1 MAGRRKPT
9 AELKLH
15 GGKVYASRH
24 GDRSRE
30 PQPSGRP
37 MRPEGMSADATA
49 HWELVVPSLV
59 ETGVATAQD
68 TPALA
73 AMCEFRAEYER
84 AKRRQAKDRSRLLM
98 MVAAHKEWIN
108 LASRFGLTPSDRARI
123 VSDRKDKARS
133 KTASHLA

>member
-15 GGKVYASRH
+15 GEYYASRH

-30 PQPSGRP
+30 PQPT
-37 MRPEGMSADATA
+37 GMPKKPGTLKGEASK
-49 HWELVVPSLV
+49 HWDVVVPSLV

-68 TPALA
+68 APALKRL
-73 AMCEFRAEYER
+73 CEFWGEYEA
-84 AKRRQAKDRSRLLM
+84 AKHRTPKDRVRLMM
-98 MVAAHKEWIN
+98 MVAAHKQWID

-123 VSDRKDKARS
+123 VSDRKDMARS
-133 KTASHLA
+133 RTAAHLL

>member
-15 GGKVYASRH
+15 GEYEPSRH

-30 PQPSGRP
+30 PQPTGKPVKPKTMKGEASR
-37 MRPEGMSADATA
+37 
-49 HWELVVPSLV
+49 HWDSIVPSLV

-68 TPALA
+68 TPALIRL
-73 AMCEFRAEYER
+73 CEFWAEYEA
-84 AKRRQAKDRSRLLM
+84 AKEQGTKDRIRLMM
-98 MVAAHKEWIN
+98 MVAAHKQWID

-123 VSDRKDKARS
+123 VSDGKDKARS